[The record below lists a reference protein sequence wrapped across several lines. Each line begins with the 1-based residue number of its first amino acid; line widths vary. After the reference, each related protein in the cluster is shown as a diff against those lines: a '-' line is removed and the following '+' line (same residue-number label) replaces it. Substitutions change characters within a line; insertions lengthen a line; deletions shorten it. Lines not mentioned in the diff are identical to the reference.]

1 LRLIVG
7 LGNPGEKY
15 ARTRHNMGY
24 MAVDMLH
31 KKAGSPAWKW
41 RFEADCCKI
50 ELGSQRAVLLK
61 PLTYMN
67 NSGRA
72 VKAAARWF
80 RAKPEEILVIYD
92 DIDIPESALRI
103 RKSGSAGTHNGMR
116 SVIEHLGTEAF
127 ARIRIGIGKPPA
139 VMELADYV
147 LSAPPSAQLQNLLLT
162 AGQAAEA
169 AAEFIQNGIEAAMG
183 KYNKK

>member
-1 LRLIVG
+1 
-7 LGNPGEKY
+7 
-15 ARTRHNMGY
+15 
-24 MAVDMLH
+24 
-31 KKAGSPAWKW
+31 
-41 RFEADCCKI
+41 
-50 ELGSQRAVLLK
+50 
-61 PLTYMN
+61 
-67 NSGRA
+67 
-72 VKAAARWF
+72 
-80 RAKPEEILVIYD
+80 
-92 DIDIPESALRI
+92 
-103 RKSGSAGTHNGMR
+103 MR